1 GCVGLVPDVRR
12 VPGRWQSGDAV
23 LLATS
28 PDGSLAA
35 EAALIRFL
43 WKAAPHL
50 TLCHDVGSGGIAVAL
65 AEAAAWSGGFE
76 AVVELPPDY
85 DSRRGAAILAC
96 RRARVNRPRSR
107 RFVPIR
113 EGRSACAAS
122 SASMRQIATW
132 RA

>member
-1 GCVGLVPDVRR
+1 

-35 EAALIRFL
+35 ETALIRFL

-50 TLCHDVGSGGIAVAL
+50 TLCHDVGGGGIAAVL
-65 AEAAAWSGGFE
+65 AEAAAWSGGLE
-76 AVVELPPDY
+76 AEVELPADY

-96 RRARVNRPRSR
+96 HSGRVGRLGSR
-107 RFVPIR
+107 GFVEI
-113 EGRSACAAS
+113 GVVA
-122 SASMRQIATW
+122 
-132 RA
+132 

>member
-1 GCVGLVPDVRR
+1 MPDVRR

-43 WKAAPHL
+43 WKAAAHL
-50 TLCHDVGSGGIAVAL
+50 SLCHDVGSGGIAVAL
-65 AEAAAWSGGFE
+65 AEAAAWSGGLE
-76 AVVELPPDY
+76 AEIELPSDY

-96 RRARVNRPRSR
+96 RPERLNRLGSR
-107 RFVPIR
+107 GFVEI
-113 EGRSACAAS
+113 GVVA
-122 SASMRQIATW
+122 
-132 RA
+132 

>member
-1 GCVGLVPDVRR
+1 VVGCVGIVLDVRR
-12 VPGRWQSGDAV
+12 VPSRWQSGDVV

-50 TLCHDVGSGGIAVAL
+50 TLCHDVGSGGVAAAL
-65 AEAAAWSGGFE
+65 AEATAWSGGLE
-76 AVVELPPDY
+76 ANVELPADY

-96 RRARVNRPRSR
+96 RPERVSRLGARG
-107 RFVPIR
+107 FVRIGEVR
-113 EGRSACAAS
+113 
-122 SASMRQIATW
+122 
-132 RA
+132 